1 MIALTDAEL
10 EQVMTAA
17 KPLAPKDRDPFLRDV
32 AAELAEH
39 PALGPGIV
47 GRVVRDVQRSYFD
60 PPNLSGASKYA

>member
-1 MIALTDAEL
+1 
-10 EQVMTAA
+10 
-17 KPLAPKDRDPFLRDV
+17 LAPKDRDPFLRDV
-32 AAELAEH
+32 AAELAKH